1 MDNRTACGGSSDR
14 GVTGAH
20 RKAPYRTAVLK
31 LGSLGGVGVLGVTV
45 SPLEEETSATISD
58 AQEQEEGEG

>member
-45 SPLEEETSATISD
+45 SPLEETSATISD
-58 AQEQEEGEG
+58 AQEQEEGEC